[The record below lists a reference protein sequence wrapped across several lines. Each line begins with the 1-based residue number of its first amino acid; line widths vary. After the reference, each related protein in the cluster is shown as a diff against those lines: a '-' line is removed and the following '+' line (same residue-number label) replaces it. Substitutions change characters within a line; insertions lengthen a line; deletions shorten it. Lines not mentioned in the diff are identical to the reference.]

1 MVRITPI
8 SQEASPARTGCS
20 PQSVS
25 ETPPQGQ
32 DTSRKLLGIR
42 RFSAANWNLLN
53 HESFRCEQRRFYKV
67 ILENKRVI
75 ELAID
80 RSHTARPKACARVDD
95 AQVAAIGGLES
106 HTGHTLF
113 AEMQFEEGLPPTCG
127 LNCRDDFQ
135 RSSAEPLK
143 PPEALA
149 QWSILRINRGGEML
163 CNKLGIH
170 DAANLTKAQ
179 YRVTSEK
186 ITQATTLRV
195 VLGAQGYR
203 QLSAHIIQYLY
214 DWTGETGSTHTFRPG
229 TFSARAIRPSRSRT
243 ALRDFCRQ
251 GPLEGTDLEIFA
263 DRVAEQLVELNS
275 IQFFPRTSSLQP
287 SRFGSSPWRALRA
300 T

>member
-1 MVRITPI
+1 
-8 SQEASPARTGCS
+8 
-20 PQSVS
+20 
-25 ETPPQGQ
+25 
-32 DTSRKLLGIR
+32 
-42 RFSAANWNLLN
+42 LN

-186 ITQATTLRV
+186 ITKLRRCESCSVHKAIVSSVRTSYSICMTGLEKPARPTL
-195 VLGAQGYR
+195 L
-203 QLSAHIIQYLY
+203 
-214 DWTGETGSTHTFRPG
+214 D
-229 TFSARAIRPSRSRT
+229 
-243 ALRDFCRQ
+243 Q
-251 GPLEGTDLEIFA
+251 GPSPRAQFVHRDLE
-263 DRVAEQLVELNS
+263 Q
-275 IQFFPRTSSLQP
+275 
-287 SRFGSSPWRALRA
+287 RFETFVGRGR
-300 T
+300 